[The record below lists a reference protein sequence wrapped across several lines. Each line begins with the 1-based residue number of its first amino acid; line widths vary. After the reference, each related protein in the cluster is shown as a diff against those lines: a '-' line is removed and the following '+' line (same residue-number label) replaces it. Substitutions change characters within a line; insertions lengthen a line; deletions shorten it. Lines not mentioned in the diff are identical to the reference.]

1 MNLDPED
8 AAELADFL
16 QFIAGWIASDREHM
30 GTSLS
35 GYLGDI
41 PYSTG
46 HLRLDL
52 DRFTSVLREGNS
64 ESTSQR
70 KGDDF

>member
-1 MNLDPED
+1 MNLDPEN

-52 DRFTSVLREGNS
+52 DRLTSVLREGNG
-64 ESTSQR
+64 ESIIQSR
-70 KGDDF
+70 DDDF

>member
-52 DRFTSVLREGNS
+52 DRFTSVLREGNGEPVIQS
-64 ESTSQR
+64 R
-70 KGDDF
+70 GNDF